1 MSVPGCL
8 HDRVVATGGSSAA
21 TTGASCGSFRGG
33 GGAGGVGGGIAAAVA
48 GDGIVAEGE
57 VAAAAVRAGSPNGG
71 RRRSARVTGTKV
83 SEGGI
88 ATRQGYQCCSVEG
101 TGTGRSC
108 AAGSVPGF
116 WGRCWFSSQDYP
128 SEPAPAAE
136 SPQGCFQ
143 FSNDLVSSH

>member
-1 MSVPGCL
+1 M
-8 HDRVVATGGSSAA
+8 VATGGSSAA

-57 VAAAAVRAGSPNGG
+57 VAVVAVRAGSPNGV

-83 SEGGI
+83 SEGGT
-88 ATRQGYQCCSVEG
+88 AMRPTGYQCCSVEG

-116 WGRCWFSSQDYP
+116 WGRCWFSSPDYP
-128 SEPAPAAE
+128 SELVPAAE
-136 SPQGCFQ
+136 SPQGYFQ

>member
-1 MSVPGCL
+1 M
-8 HDRVVATGGSSAA
+8 VATGGSSAA

-33 GGAGGVGGGIAAAVA
+33 GGAGGVGGGIAAAAVA

-57 VAAAAVRAGSPNGG
+57 VAVAAAVRTGSPNGG
-71 RRRSARVTGTKV
+71 RRRSARMTGTKV
-83 SEGGI
+83 SEGGT
-88 ATRQGYQCCSVEG
+88 AMRPTGYRSCSVEG

-116 WGRCWFSSQDYP
+116 WGRCWFSSPDYP

-136 SPQGCFQ
+136 SPQGYFQ